1 MVASANDLATN
12 RPANDLA
19 TNRPAND
26 LATNRPAN
34 DLATNRPA
42 NDLATNRP
50 ANDLAT
56 NRPANDLATNR
67 PANDRLDCGT
77 ITFQRKRGFLALNRS
92 PSGTPLLKN
101 FRYSKVA
108 IRYWINSSKR
118 D

>member
-1 MVASANDLATN
+1 MFSKMVASANDLATN

-34 DLATNRPA
+34 DPLRIVVSVVKIE
-42 NDLATNRP
+42 DSV
-50 ANDLAT
+50 
-56 NRPANDLATNR
+56 
-67 PANDRLDCGT
+67 

>member
-1 MVASANDLATN
+1 MFSKMVASANDLATN

-50 ANDLAT
+50 AND
-56 NRPANDLATNR
+56 P
-67 PANDRLDCGT
+67 
-77 ITFQRKRGFLALNRS
+77 FQRKRGFLALNRS
-92 PSGTPLLKN
+92 PSGTPLLEN

>member
-1 MVASANDLATN
+1 MFSKMVASANDLATNRPANDPATN

-34 DLATNRPA
+34 DLATNA
-42 NDLATNRP
+42 NDP
-50 ANDLAT
+50 
-56 NRPANDLATNR
+56 
-67 PANDRLDCGT
+67 
-77 ITFQRKRGFLALNRS
+77 FQRKRGFLALNRS

>member
-56 NRPANDLATNR
+56 NRPAND
-67 PANDRLDCGT
+67 P
-77 ITFQRKRGFLALNRS
+77 FQRKRGFLALNRS
-92 PSGTPLLKN
+92 PSGTPFFFFFWTVCGLATTTLTN
-101 FRYSKVA
+101 DVA
-108 IRYWINSSKR
+108 TITPYNDSPGEQSP
-118 D
+118 